1 MLFQRISV
9 ATLQAYLNTVG
20 AAPVPAA
27 SRNESNTNPTTQNQ
41 DANPGADIAPLYS
54 LTVLIGEQE
63 AQSNVKPNDPAP
75 LYSLTA
81 LVGPPQKRD
90 AADLGPLY
98 SLTALVGPP
107 EKRAP
112 DAADLAPLY
121 SLTALVGPQEK
132 EASGDAVGA
141 QDREAEKR
149 DIAPLYSLTAL
160 VGPPEKRTPDA
171 GDLAPLYVHNTL
183 RVMGDDKEEASI
195 NDKTDNLAPV
205 YSLTDLIGKQE

>member
-1 MLFQRISV
+1 MLFQRIS
-9 ATLQAYLNTVG
+9 AAALLAYLNTVG

-27 SRNESNTNPTTQNQ
+27 

-54 LTVLIGEQE
+54 LTALIGEQE
-63 AQSNVKPNDPAP
+63 ALPNVKRDDLAP

-98 SLTALVGPP
+98 SLTALVGPENA
-107 EKRAP
+107 EKVKRGDPAP
-112 DAADLAPLY
+112 LYSLTTLVGPPQKREAADLGPLY
-121 SLTALVGPQEK
+121 SLTALVGPPDQEI
-132 EASGDAVGA
+132 
-141 QDREAEKR
+141 EKG

-183 RVMGDDKEEASI
+183 RVMGDDKEETSV
-195 NDKTDNLAPV
+195 NDDKTDNLAPL